1 MRQRIWTT
9 VTLALLLA
17 AGCGGGKE
25 EQSDQQ
31 PVAGPQEQN
40 TDTKGSTDSRGK
52 SAGAAAQQ
60 GAMQSD
66 GEAPEGGETIDTR
79 IGKLSFTHDFA
90 NGYPTEETV
99 EKLFDAMDFQRATQA
114 YLWAIPLVSFAQWQ
128 HEHEKVFEA
137 RSGDIVYYPDY
148 VSKLGLLTAN
158 ATTPYA
164 LSFIRLDETG
174 PIVVEMPEA
183 EVRGA
188 MHSMWQI
195 AITPMIE
202 PGKYVFHAPGTKAPQ
217 VPDGYKVYESPTN
230 SVFFGIRLMSKDEDV
245 RRDALAKIEIY
256 PLAKEGSPSDT
267 KVIEAGDK
275 HWEGWQPRGLA
286 YFERLADIMGREP
299 VDERDRFFHAM
310 LKPLGIEKGKPFE
323 PDARQKEI
331 LTEAALVGEA
341 MAKANDFENPR
352 LKQSIYKE
360 GSHWEIATVS
370 PPDQRWEHYDALDGR
385 AAWFYEAVTN
395 DPAMQSKTPGKDQ
408 IYLAAYKDSDGN
420 WLDGAKQY
428 KLHVLPDAPAAEFW
442 STTVYDV
449 STRTLIDNEQ
459 RQADRSSRMDLIKN
473 DDGSFDIYYGPTPPP
488 GKEKNWIPTVPGR
501 AWFTYFRFYSP
512 TEAYFDRSWVLP
524 DIEKASW

>member
-1 MRQRIWTT
+1 LSNRL
-9 VTLALLLA
+9 LALLLA
-17 AGCGGGKE
+17 SGCGGGKQE
-25 EQSDQQ
+25 RVEQQTAADQQEEAATTQPSAESSAEITDEATEQS
-31 PVAGPQEQN
+31 
-40 TDTKGSTDSRGK
+40 
-52 SAGAAAQQ
+52 
-60 GAMQSD
+60 AMQGD
-66 GEAPEGGETIDTR
+66 TAAPEGGETLDTR

-90 NGYPTEETV
+90 NGYPTKETV
-99 EKLFDAMDFQRATQA
+99 EKLFDEMDFQRATQA

-128 HEHEKVFEA
+128 HEHENVFKA
-137 RSGDIVYYPDY
+137 KSGDIVYYPDY

-174 PIVVEMPEA
+174 PIVVEMPET

-188 MHSMWQI
+188 MHSMWQVAI
-195 AITPMIE
+195 APMTE
-202 PGKYVFHAPGTKAPQ
+202 PGKYVFYAPGTQAPK
-217 VPDGYKVYESPTN
+217 VPDGYKAFESPTN
-230 SVFFGIRLMSKDEDV
+230 SVFFGIRLMSKDEGE
-245 RRDALAKIEIY
+245 RRDALSKIEIY
-256 PLAKEGSPSDT
+256 PLAKEGTAEDT

-275 HWEGWQPRGLA
+275 HWEGWQPRGIV
-286 YFERLADIMGREP
+286 YFERLADILSREP
-299 VDERDRFFHAM
+299 VAERDRFFHAM
-310 LKPLGIEKGKPFE
+310 LKPLGIEKGKPFN

-352 LKQSIYKE
+352 LEQAIYKE

-370 PPDQRWEHYDALDGR
+370 PPDQRWENYDALDGR

-408 IYLAAYKDSDGN
+408 IYLAAYKDTDGD

-428 KLHVLPDAPAAEFW
+428 KLHILPDAPAAEFW

-449 STRTLIDNEQ
+449 STRALIDNEQ
-459 RQADRSSRMDLIKN
+459 RVADKSSRMDLIKN
-473 DDGSFDIYYGPTPPP
+473 NDGSFDIYYGPTPPP
-488 GKEKNWIPTVPGR
+488 GKDKNWIPTVPGR

-512 TEAYFDRSWVLP
+512 TEAYFDQSWVLP